1 MLITLRFIRT
11 SQVER
16 WEAQIINAV
25 RRICRGKIIMNPK
38 VTILLLILI
47 KRIPR
52 CSASGLI
59 KIPFDTSQLCCGVVH
74 CLDLKKEFFS

>member
-1 MLITLRFIRT
+1 MMYFTYVLRSMKDVDFDIGFTSDLKLRFEPYNDGVADSTKHKRPF
-11 SQVER
+11 
-16 WEAQIINAV
+16 N
-25 RRICRGKIIMNPK
+25 
-38 VTILLLILI
+38 LI

-74 CLDLKKEFFS
+74 SIYYEL

>member
-1 MLITLRFIRT
+1 MAGRSLAMTLMSTFYETINLN
-11 SQVER
+11 
-16 WEAQIINAV
+16 IIFPDAPV
-25 RRICRGKIIMNPK
+25 
-38 VTILLLILI
+38 LI

-74 CLDLKKEFFS
+74 S